1 MTVAVNF
8 NDRYIIPCHTKAAHF
23 DIDWGKEDDSNLLI
37 GIYEYGYGSWE
48 MIKMDPDL
56 SLTHK
61 VLKYFLIL
69 LTADVKLNFLLSNYV
84 RNKLNW
90 ESGNHGSS

>member
-1 MTVAVNF
+1 MNI
-8 NDRYIIPCHTKAAHF
+8 RYIWQKQNV
-23 DIDWGKEDDSNLLI
+23 KDDSNLLI

-61 VLKYFLIL
+61 VLQYLIL
-69 LTADVKLNFLLSNYV
+69 LTILVKLNFCF
-84 RNKLNW
+84 
-90 ESGNHGSS
+90 

>member
-1 MTVAVNF
+1 MVFKIFNEAIINLTVVVNF
-8 NDRYIIPCHTKAAHF
+8 NDRYIIPCHMKAAHF

-61 VLKYFLIL
+61 VLQYLIL
-69 LTADVKLNFLLSNYV
+69 LTILVKLNFCF
-84 RNKLNW
+84 
-90 ESGNHGSS
+90 

>member
-1 MTVAVNF
+1 MAYLCFYFFST
-8 NDRYIIPCHTKAAHF
+8 RYVIPCHTKAAHF

-56 SLTHK
+56 SLTQK
-61 VLKYFLIL
+61 VCHLKCFI
-69 LTADVKLNFLLSNYV
+69 KNFFCFNNNASDSY
-84 RNKLNW
+84 
-90 ESGNHGSS
+90 